1 MTEGKGSK
9 LTSVCSNCGTPR
21 DPSERCPRCGN
32 TPEALAA
39 EIARVNKAI
48 ADMNQEDL
56 RLKTEVKKL
65 SQQMQAALHQRTLLI
80 NTEAE
85 RQKKSAPRQ
94 RPWSRRTQDPPP
106 PQAENGGAQ
115 TTVPPRQRQRRRI
128 IPTAARRFPEEPH
141 LEPETS
147 TRSVQ
152 NVLLALAPLLIGVT
166 AITFAFVDLNLSAG
180 GRIAVLL
187 ALTVLMLAAAPVVEN
202 KQLSSTAESLSS
214 IGLGLLPVIGYVIS
228 TLPAVERSGVS
239 KFTVFGVVFAVATA
253 IAFVFHQMTAL
264 TSARYMIVFA
274 SQPVL
279 PLLALDHIKGPNG
292 WALVLG
298 LVALQNALI
307 ARALERFHRP
317 TPVPVGTTTHL
328 LWEITW
334 VLHGLAIGSAA
345 VYALSALLTST
356 EVGAGLRAGMTLLFV
371 AVVGLFGSLMLRR
384 RPLGDVAAGAVTL
397 AVIGSAARVA
407 FIAIPGNAILVIA
420 VVVFATSLTV
430 RALPRES
437 RRGPQL
443 ATAVALGI
451 LTLFV
456 IGYALRAA
464 VAPVM
469 QALPMWH
476 GNLAGF
482 TGGVAE
488 RAGTTGWEL
497 VVTIALLAA
506 AGALALPP
514 RFQREGAVAGA
525 ALAVLAAPASLRLD
539 WVPTMWLLMFSAIA
553 LLAWGIVFPPASKS
567 GTAAHLAGAVAV
579 GLAAIGVSLGRQWS
593 TAGVLVMFAVAGLA
607 MAALKDDNR
616 PARLTDT
623 AAGAAAFAAPGAV
636 ATGVMT
642 LVGGVPTTAALAA
655 GFLAASTTLAVVTVQ
670 LTARRRIGTPLAIG
684 TGLGALV
691 ITGAAFGIDEATVVD
706 AAVGAL
712 LLVAAILLALAPSID
727 EGTRA
732 DRILDGSDI
741 AAAAV
746 TVAIIASLARTA
758 HLINP
763 DQWMFQSAVAILVV
777 AIGIRAMPEE
787 WRRGPA
793 VGLGVSAALIGVIAG
808 YYALMGGV
816 RALAQPGEL
825 WSNRVPDMT
834 TVSTPFGWQVPAALV
849 VLAVAAA
856 VALPRP
862 RNYDVASAAIVLAT
876 LGAPA
881 AMGWAWWSP
890 IILGLA
896 ISTCYSVAAA
906 IAIDPRAGY
915 ARLAVAIAVGI
926 HALLASLVMLWT
938 TAATLA
944 MLALL
949 AAVVAGLSAAITRL
963 SALDG
968 LPPPSHLEVVGGT
981 GLVGAIV
988 MVPSAFAAYAA
999 DGGATADPILTVS
1012 ILSIF
1017 GMLGLV
1023 FLARHY
1029 LAGYLGWGT
1038 VGIAVSSTAVAIAA
1052 LILGRPAGVYA
1063 AGAALLVVL
1072 AELLRA
1078 NVHATERAE
1087 LIRRARK
1094 LAGPRRWRV
1103 GEELLARSRWPT
1115 HPGSMAAAGS
1125 AVPTAIAIV
1134 SLTPALGAALIRP
1147 YDSLN
1152 AVWQGPPPP
1161 LSLIPDPT
1169 AWITAGLLTIAG
1181 AIAAVGFGGGW
1192 TRAVSVVVPGLALT
1206 MLITPVSM
1214 DLPWPAAV
1222 LAGLGVFTL
1231 CMLGVALTIPPAV
1244 DESTRGLRTARVAVL
1259 LIGLVGGGAGLAGA
1273 LATAGMTIF
1282 TFGGAVLVGLTAAL
1296 WGKTQRARILG
1307 WLGGALAAQLLVL
1320 SVSLEVGAPP
1330 EWAAFAVLSVG
1341 AALIASVVLLP
1352 RFARDESLP
1361 EASAIEWAGYA
1372 AGVIAVALAA
1382 RTPLNV
1388 AAILIGWGCLLSM
1401 AAIRAGRP
1409 EQQQRLLFYTA
1420 AGGALI
1426 AVWLLRF
1433 NLDPL
1438 PPLLPEGLTLPFA
1451 ILAFVV
1457 GLYQLQQRPELGS
1470 WAAYGPALIA
1480 AFAPTIAIIIVPEP
1494 DALRIVALLAGGIT
1508 VLIWG
1513 SVKQQRAPLAI
1524 GAAVTTI
1531 VAFDALI
1538 TAGQIWLA
1546 IGIAGIVVL
1555 AIGATEEGRRRA
1567 AGRYNRSR

>member
-1 MTEGKGSK
+1 MTEGKGPK
-9 LTSVCSNCGTPR
+9 LTSVCANCGTPR

-56 RLKTEVKKL
+56 RLKTELKKI
-65 SQQMQAALHQRTLLI
+65 SQQMQAALHQRTLLV

-85 RQKKSAPRQ
+85 RQKKSTPRQ
-94 RPWSRRTQDPPP
+94 RPWSRRTTQEPPAGTGLP
-106 PQAENGGAQ
+106 P
-115 TTVPPRQRQRRRI
+115 TPPRQRRRVV
-128 IPTAARRFPEEPH
+128 PPAATRFPEEPH

-166 AITFAFVDLNLSAG
+166 AIIFAFVDLNLAAG
-180 GRIAVLL
+180 GRIAILL
-187 ALTVLMLAAAPVVEN
+187 ALTALMLVAAP
-202 KQLSSTAESLSS
+202 LMMSRRLFSTAESLAS
-214 IGLGLLPVIGYVIS
+214 IGLGLLPVTGYVVS
-228 TLPAVERSGVS
+228 TLPAVRAGGVPPPTI
-239 KFTVFGVVFAVATA
+239 FGTVFAATTVV
-253 IAFVFHQMTAL
+253 AFVFHQATAL
-264 TSARYMIVFA
+264 TSARYMIVIA

-279 PLLALDHIKGPNG
+279 PLLAWEYIKGPTG

-307 ARALERFHRP
+307 ARALEHFHRP
-317 TPVPVGTTTHL
+317 TPTPAGTTTHY

-356 EVGAGLRAGMTLLFV
+356 NIAAGLRAATALLLV
-371 AVVGLFGSLMLRR
+371 ALVGLFGSLMLRR
-384 RPLGDVAAGAVTL
+384 RPLGDLAAGAVTL

-407 FIAIPGNAILVIA
+407 FIAIPENAILVIA
-420 VVVFATSLTV
+420 AVVFATSLTV

-437 RRGPQL
+437 RRGPQV
-443 ATAVALGI
+443 ATAVALGV
-451 LTLFV
+451 LTIFV
-456 IGYALRAA
+456 IGYALKAA
-464 VAPVM
+464 LAPIF
-469 QALPMWH
+469 QAFPMWRAELD
-476 GNLAGF
+476 GYAAS
-482 TGGVAE
+482 VAE

-497 VVTIALLAA
+497 VVTIALLTASS
-506 AGALALPP
+506 ALALPP
-514 RFQREGAVAGA
+514 TFQREGAVAGA
-525 ALAVLAAPASLRLD
+525 ALTALAAPASLGLG
-539 WVPTMWLLMFSAIA
+539 WVPTIWLLMSSAIA
-553 LLAWGIVFPPASKS
+553 LLAIGIMFPPSS
-567 GTAAHLAGAVAV
+567 PRGTWAHLAATVVV
-579 GLAAIGVSLGRQWS
+579 GLAAIGVALGRQWS
-593 TAGVLVMFAVAGLA
+593 TAGVLMVFALAGIAL
-607 MAALKDDNR
+607 AALKDENR
-616 PARLTDT
+616 PVRLTDT
-623 AAGAAAFAAPGAV
+623 AAGAAAFAVPGAV
-636 ATGVMT
+636 ATGLIT
-642 LVGGVPTTAALAA
+642 LVNGVSPTAALAA

-670 LTARRRIGTPLAIG
+670 LIARRTIGIPLAIG

-732 DRILDGSDI
+732 DRVLDGSDI

-758 HLINP
+758 HLMNP
-763 DQWMFQSAVAILVV
+763 SQWMFQSAVAILVV

-793 VGLGVSAALIGVIAG
+793 TGLGVSATLLGLVAG
-808 YYALMGGV
+808 YYALLGGV

-834 TVSTPFGWQVPAALV
+834 ASASPFGWQVPAALV
-849 VLAVAAA
+849 VLAIAAA
-856 VALPRP
+856 AALPRP
-862 RNYDVASAAIVLAT
+862 HNYDVAAAAMVLAT
-876 LGAPA
+876 LGAPT

-906 IAIDPRAGY
+906 VAIDPRAGY

-981 GLVGAIV
+981 GLVGALV
-988 MVPSAFAAYAA
+988 MVPAAFAAYAA
-999 DGGATADPILTVS
+999 DGGATAEPILTVS

-1038 VGIAVSSTAVAIAA
+1038 VGIAISATAVAIAA
-1052 LILGRPAGVYA
+1052 LILGRPAGIYA
-1063 AGAALLVVL
+1063 AGATLLVVL

-1087 LIRRARK
+1087 LIRQARK

-1115 HPGSMAAAGS
+1115 QPGSMAAAGS
-1125 AVPTAIAIV
+1125 AVPAAIAIV

-1152 AVWQGPPPP
+1152 AVWQGPPEP
-1161 LSLIPDPT
+1161 LNLVPDPT
-1169 AWITAGLLTIAG
+1169 AWLTAGVLTIAA
-1181 AIAAVGFGGGW
+1181 AIAAVGFGGGM
-1192 TRAVSVVVPGLALT
+1192 TRAVSVVVPGIALT

-1214 DLPWPAAV
+1214 DLPWPATV
-1222 LAGLGVFTL
+1222 LSGLGVFTL
-1231 CMLGVALTIPPAV
+1231 CMLSVALTIPPAV
-1244 DESTRGLRTARVAVL
+1244 DDSTRSLRAARVAVL

-1273 LATAGMTIF
+1273 LATPSMTIF
-1282 TFGGAVLVGLTAAL
+1282 TFAGAVLVGLTAAL
-1296 WGKTQRARILG
+1296 GGKTQRARILG

-1320 SVSLEVGAPP
+1320 SVSLRVGAPP
-1330 EWAAFAVLSVG
+1330 EWAAFAVLAVG

-1352 RFARDESLP
+1352 RFAKQESLP
-1361 EASAIEWAGYA
+1361 EASAIEWAGYT
-1372 AGVIAVALAA
+1372 AGIIAVALST
-1382 RTPLNV
+1382 RSPFHV
-1388 AAILIGWGCLLSM
+1388 AAILIGWGCILSM

-1426 AVWLLRF
+1426 AFWLLRF
-1433 NLDPL
+1433 NANPAQQ
-1438 PPLLPEGLTLPFA
+1438 LLPEGLTLPFA

-1457 GLYQLQQRPELGS
+1457 GLHQLQQRPELGS

-1480 AFAPTIAIIIVPEP
+1480 GFAPTIALIIVPEP
-1494 DALRIVALLAGGIT
+1494 DPFRIVALLAGGIT

-1524 GAAVTTI
+1524 GTAVTTI

-1567 AGRYNRSR
+1567 TGRYNRSR